1 MRGLKIAYKE
11 KNKYT
16 FIQSFCVC
24 LHGFALSYEFKGLF
38 LQRFQFYRRHETKS
52 GRSHPTAL
60 PNIGL
65 HVLISHKCFEVVL
78 PKKEVLPS
86 FPQGMD
92 HNNMQYCYMQQCT
105 DMAAGQVIR
114 TLSMNYE
121 DPRYSIMASEV

>member
-1 MRGLKIAYKE
+1 MLIKKKTNTLLYRV
-11 KNKYT
+11 
-16 FIQSFCVC
+16 SVCVC
-24 LHGFALSYEFKGLF
+24 MVLLCPTNLKVC
-38 LQRFQFYRRHETKS
+38 FYKDFSFIEGMRQKV
-52 GRSHPTAL
+52 GGAIPL
-60 PNIGL
+60 PC
-65 HVLISHKCFEVVL
+65 LISVCMYLSHTNVL
-78 PKKEVLPS
+78 RLSSPKRKVLPS